1 MIELT
6 EEKVSAFEAEMIRS
20 GEYWKMR
27 QNDDPPEGWEKLKD
41 MPETGLALIAHWR
54 ETNWKESQAAY
65 PKEPVCR
72 HCKRIRSEHWG
83 VNAHCDSD
91 CLPTKTVFTPV

>member
-6 EEKVSAFEAEMIRS
+6 EEKVAALE
-20 GEYWKMR
+20 
-27 QNDDPPEGWEKLKD
+27 EKLRHLPNYMKRGD
-41 MPETGLALIAHWR
+41 EPLILALIAHWR
-54 ETNWKESQAAY
+54 STQPTIVKI
-65 PKEPVCR
+65 CR
-72 HCKRIRSEHWG
+72 YCHRVRSEHWG